1 MFVTRAPASHLS
13 PGPWGAAL
21 LALATIGAGVASAQT
36 GAPGDGLSRFTVIVR
51 GVRIGTENVD
61 VSRTPT
67 GVKITSVGQLAPPI
81 DLVTSRFEMLYGV
94 DGHPQR
100 LTIEGQ
106 LRGLPLSLN
115 TSFGVTT
122 AITDL
127 VQGAQKGTVTH
138 EVSPRTIV
146 LPQNFFAAYEAL
158 TARLVSLPVGGRVAV
173 YQVPQG
179 EVIASIDAITNRRIV
194 TPGGSFELKQYDLSV
209 VAGGG
214 TGRVQVWADTNGRLA
229 RIVMPA
235 AYLVVMRDDLSSV
248 MAREESIRNPGDE
261 DVFIG
266 AAGFNLGA
274 TVTRPVATTRAPA
287 VILIGG
293 PGSQDRDEL
302 TYGIPKFGLIAGEL
316 AKAGYFAVRYDKRGV
331 GQSGGRP
338 EHAGMAEYAADVTAI
353 VTWLRKRKDIDP
365 DRIVLLG
372 YAEGAAV
379 ALTAAGKDGRISGVA
394 LVAAAGTTGREFT
407 LEQQRLTLIR
417 LKEPDANR
425 QTKTALQH
433 RIIEAVL
440 TGKGWDM
447 IPEDLRYQA
456 DTPWFKSWL
465 LFDPTAAINKLKQP
479 LLVLHGTLD
488 RETPVA
494 HADRLEAAGQ
504 ARRNVAAA
512 RTRKAVLAGVNHLLA
527 TAETGEVDEYDLLP
541 AKTIA
546 PALSATLVEWLKAHA
561 GFPK

>member
-546 PALSATLVEWLKAHA
+546 PALSAALVEWLKAHA